1 MKKVDISDWLAEY
14 VEDHD
19 IQNGGRVVITIGDI
33 ELCTVEVT
41 RPFDE
46 TIEFNIKRVF
56 CDLCEE
62 KRASIRIKNKYN
74 GAILNVCAD
83 CYEEVWGGEYP

>member
-19 IQNGGRVVITIGDI
+19 IQNGEKMTISIGNI
-33 ELCTVEVT
+33 ELCTVET
-41 RPFDE
+41 TQFDE

-56 CDLCEE
+56 
-62 KRASIRIKNKYN
+62 Y
-74 GAILNVCAD
+74 
-83 CYEEVWGGEYP
+83 